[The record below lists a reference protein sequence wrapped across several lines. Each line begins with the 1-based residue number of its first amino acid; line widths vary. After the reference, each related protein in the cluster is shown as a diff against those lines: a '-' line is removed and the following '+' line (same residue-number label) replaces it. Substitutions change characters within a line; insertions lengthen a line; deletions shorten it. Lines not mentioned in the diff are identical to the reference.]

1 MSIVLSV
8 VFLNTLF
15 RNKFDAYPWA
25 QFCTPHLT
33 RQHKI
38 FAFFFSNCVNPAK
51 LRS

>member
-38 FAFFFSNCVNPAK
+38 FAFFFFQIA
-51 LRS
+51 